1 MRGPV
6 ARKTAMLS
14 PVPRRSTTPARLALG
29 LSMLGAACDPAPAS
43 EPVDRTLQLMVDAS
57 TVEPRLPELGVLSVE
72 VYGLRQTTSLCT
84 LARRCLY
91 PFDLG
96 DPRSGAELQ
105 AALRQVQ
112 PLVEVDAAD
121 AHQVAVVGRPSGLC
135 DERGPFGRNVPL
147 ARRIRADVRAA
158 GHTTPVVAAGGIC
171 EFAQA
176 EAILGAFGPV
186 MVVHTGPGLA
196 GIAWWWEEPDPS
208 A

>member
-1 MRGPV
+1 M
-6 ARKTAMLS
+6 
-14 PVPRRSTTPARLALG
+14 PRRSTTPARLALS
-29 LSMLGAACDPAPAS
+29 LSTLGVACDPAPAS

-121 AHQVAVVGRPSGLC
+121 AHQIAVVGRPSGLC
-135 DERGPFGRNVPL
+135 DERGPFVMCGF
-147 ARRIRADVRAA
+147 ADIGTASDDA
-158 GHTTPVVAAGGIC
+158 LTVALG
-171 EFAQA
+171 
-176 EAILGAFGPV
+176 EATQCPQTLPAFCP
-186 MVVHTGPGLA
+186 P
-196 GIAWWWEEPDPS
+196 
-208 A
+208 